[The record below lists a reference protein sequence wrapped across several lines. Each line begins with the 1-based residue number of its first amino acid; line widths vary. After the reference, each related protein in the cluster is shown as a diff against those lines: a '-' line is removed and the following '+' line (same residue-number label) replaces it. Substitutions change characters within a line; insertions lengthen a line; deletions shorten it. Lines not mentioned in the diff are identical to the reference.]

1 MEYCNIC
8 VFLINFIYRLNRV
21 VYDIIIFDELII
33 CIDNFYIELYIKNLN
48 ENVVEVVVNIILR
61 RNVIVNRFIGFI
73 MFLN

>member
-8 VFLINFIYRLNRV
+8 VFLINFIYGLNRV